1 VIKDSEFNLSSMYG
15 EGPMVGGDTPSGVDR
30 GDANFASTW
39 QKNVAPWA
47 NLGAGLLGAISE
59 LRSAEN
65 DYKLTKI
72 QGKMADSELKM
83 ALLSEM
89 TAARERSKLRREKL
103 DRSLSERAV
112 KTAVSGLAQEGSAIA
127 GIAQDYERQ
136 AEDERAARL
145 NLKSRSKSMRS
156 QVEARKAT
164 AKSRAKQSLLQA
176 KTDFLTDQ
184 QSGLPGLIRGL
195 PL

>member
-1 VIKDSEFNLSSMYG
+1 MIKDSEFNLSSMYG

-39 QKNVAPWA
+39 QA

-184 QSGLPGLIRGL
+184 ESGLPGLIRGL